1 MDIPNADYDSVWKQ
15 AIELYWPDFTELFL
29 LEEWGG
35 RPSPESLDQEL
46 AKCSRDSK
54 LGQFRVDKL
63 LRAPGVDGQPYLWH
77 IEIQVA
83 RQRGFAERMFVCQYR
98 LYEHFQLPVRSIAIL
113 GDRSPTWRPNRF
125 DLSAGHTHMTFRFET
140 IKLRDFSHCLEQLL
154 VSDNVFAWLVVA
166 HLFTLRTRREPST
179 RAIVKDK
186 LLTGL
191 RACGWARKKFLDV
204 FDLVDRMM
212 TLPEPLQAELAAQQQ
227 ILDGRREMAWKYLW
241 QERAEQLGEARG
253 EARGDARGLE
263 ALKKM
268 VCDLL
273 EARFGPLDDGTRQK
287 VQAASQDELQRWCLA
302 VVSAR
307 TIDEV
312 F

>member
-1 MDIPNADYDSVWKQ
+1 
-15 AIELYWPDFTELFL
+15 
-29 LEEWGG
+29 
-35 RPSPESLDQEL
+35 
-46 AKCSRDSK
+46 
-54 LGQFRVDKL
+54 
-63 LRAPGVDGQPYLWH
+63 
-77 IEIQVA
+77 
-83 RQRGFAERMFVCQYR
+83 
-98 LYEHFQLPVRSIAIL
+98 
-113 GDRSPTWRPNRF
+113 
-125 DLSAGHTHMTFRFET
+125 
-140 IKLRDFSHCLEQLL
+140 
-154 VSDNVFAWLVVA
+154 
-166 HLFTLRTRREPST
+166 
-179 RAIVKDK
+179 
-186 LLTGL
+186 
-191 RACGWARKKFLDV
+191 
-204 FDLVDRMM
+204 
-212 TLPEPLQAELAAQQQ
+212 
-227 ILDGRREMAWKYLW
+227 MAWKYLW